1 MSRLCYYIHL
11 REEKVLKE
19 MEGMLM
25 RDEAGFYIDSPPWFF
40 DFLGLT
46 EEDYR
51 WFFHLLRED
60 SPYGKIYIGLGNT
73 AVPSLEYFQ
82 EFDQVILLD
91 LPHQEQIH
99 AFCRRFDRAGIKEE
113 VIRSL
118 KDSMTLSDAEIYR
131 AIDHAILREGRES
144 YGSLEEKTVLR
155 EQIFDAIRNL
165 GILEKYLRDDRVTE
179 IIVRE
184 GAVRGVRTGTEEIAC
199 RACIVC
205 TGGLSYPLTGS
216 TGDGYRFAEALGHT
230 VTPPRPSL
238 VPLVCAEDSCER
250 MQGLSLKNV
259 ELRVYEDDRLLC
271 REQGEM
277 LFTHFGV
284 SGPLVLSA
292 SARMFRSGEPS
303 NPHTLSGSKHADNA
317 KNHRPSVSNGLESS
331 TGHCYRLEIDMKP
344 ALDEKTLDQRLL
356 RDFAKYQNRNLSN
369 ALVDLLP
376 HTMIP
381 EVIAAAG
388 VPPELPVHSLT
399 REMRQSLLKTV
410 KSFSLTVVGTRPIDE
425 AIVTAG
431 GVRTAEIN
439 PRSMQSRKVSGLF
452 FAGEVLD
459 LDAYTGGYNLQ
470 IAWSTGRMAGMRA
483 AEYALSE

>member
-1 MSRLCYYIHL
+1 MTADVVVIGAGAS
-11 REEKVLKE
+11 
-19 MEGMLM
+19 GMM
-25 RDEAGFYIDSPPWFF
+25 AAAAAAEQGA
-40 DFLGLT
+40 T
-46 EEDYR
+46 
-51 WFFHLLRED
+51 
-60 SPYGKIYIGLGNT
+60 
-73 AVPSLEYFQ
+73 
-82 EFDQVILLD
+82 VILADKNRKAGRKLRITGKGRCNLTNDCEVKEVLAQIPGDGRFLYSSLTAFPPQAVMRFFRENGLALKTERGRRVFPCSDNANDVAD
-91 LPHQEQIH
+91 LLLSL
-99 AFCRRFDRAGIKEE
+99 CRKRGVR
-113 VIRSL
+113 
-118 KDSMTLSDAEIYR
+118 
-131 AIDHAILREGRES
+131 
-144 YGSLEEKTVLR
+144 VLC
-155 EQIFDAIRNL
+155 
-165 GILEKYLRDDRVTE
+165 DRVTE

-317 KNHRPSVSNGLESS
+317 KNHRPSVSNGFEAS
-331 TGHCYRLEIDMKP
+331 TGPCYRLEIDMKP

-410 KSFSLTVVGTRPIDE
+410 KSFPLTIVGTRPIDE

-483 AEYALSE
+483 SEYALSE